1 MKVTTSFF
9 LSFLTAHT
17 HTHTKL
23 KTLETLGRMMK
34 KMKMEMRGN
43 ECDGEENDEG
53 MEVMEQNFKELKNG
67 NTPIHIHVR
76 KKIR

>member
-1 MKVTTSFF
+1 MRRLNLLGMIITIHKNESHHFF
-9 LSFLTAHT
+9 LSLFLTAHT

-53 MEVMEQNFKELKNG
+53 MEVMEQNSKS
-67 NTPIHIHVR
+67 
-76 KKIR
+76 